1 LTEPDDY
8 EAGVAR
14 ELADRAGGYLRN
26 VVRVP
31 NLTCEVCG
39 TPIEAQYTHCWR
51 CNQHRYTLGIA
62 DLVVPLAYCIESQQ
76 SYEVFRGYKD
86 NFFANVRAKH
96 MWVLERLLF
105 LGVVYHKRCIDKRIG
120 AKVDAYV
127 AVPSLSGRTNPH
139 PFVQKTTD
147 FGLTNDSLRLVPGPS
162 AVATSSR
169 IVSADQFRIHPD
181 SADLTE
187 KHVLVLDDTW
197 TTGSNTQSAAL
208 ALRRHGAKY
217 VSVMVMGRYL
227 VPGYGQNAA
236 FIKER
241 LHGRD
246 YSPDICPVTGG
257 DCP

>member
-181 SADLTE
+181 ARTLPKNTSLSLTTPGRRDRT
-187 KHVLVLDDTW
+187 HSPPPWHYAGTARSTSPSWSWVATSFRDTGRTPRSSRSDSTGA
-197 TTGSNTQSAAL
+197 TTAPTYA
-208 ALRRHGAKY
+208 R
-217 VSVMVMGRYL
+217 
-227 VPGYGQNAA
+227 
-236 FIKER
+236 
-241 LHGRD
+241 
-246 YSPDICPVTGG
+246 
-257 DCP
+257 